1 MPTPRNAMTARER
14 QLSDELNRIRSTYS
28 FNLGLLLTEALFR
41 KPWKIPLLPLSFILF
56 NIRYIKQ
63 RRVKKLHIEENS
75 IELDENVLMLIS
87 TTEEGL
93 SLIHI

>member
-1 MPTPRNAMTARER
+1 M
-14 QLSDELNRIRSTYS
+14 
-28 FNLGLLLTEALFR
+28 
-41 KPWKIPLLPLSFILF
+41 SFILF

-87 TTEEGL
+87 TTEEGTRIVGTVCD
-93 SLIHI
+93 SCNRVVE